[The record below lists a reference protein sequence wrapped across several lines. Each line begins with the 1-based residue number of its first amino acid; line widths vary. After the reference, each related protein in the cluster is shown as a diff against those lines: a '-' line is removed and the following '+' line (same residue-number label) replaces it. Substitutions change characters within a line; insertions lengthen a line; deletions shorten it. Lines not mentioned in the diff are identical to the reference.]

1 MPDRILV
8 SPHELMELIDGGE
21 CVTVDCRFDL
31 NNTGKGRED
40 WLEGHVP
47 GAFYAHLDN
56 DLSGRIEPH
65 TGRHPLPDVE
75 AFARFLASVGWREGK
90 MLVAYDDS
98 SSMFAVRLWWL
109 MRYYGQAVA
118 ILDGGFDAWKEAGMY
133 VDTFPI
139 SALPTHVPELAP
151 SRSMALS
158 TSRIEDG
165 LGRLTLIDARAAE
178 RFSGEVE
185 PLDRRAG
192 HIPGSL
198 NRPFDLNLAEDGR
211 FKRPETLRAEFQ
223 QLISGSA
230 LNNVVHTCGSGV
242 SACHNLFAM
251 ELAGLNGTRLYPG
264 SWSRWIVNPDRPIE
278 TGPRSVNRP

>member
-1 MPDRILV
+1 MPNRILV

-31 NNTGKGRED
+31 NNTGMGRKA

-47 GAFYAHLDN
+47 GAFYAHLDE
-56 DLSGRIEPH
+56 DLSGRVELH
-65 TGRHPLPDVE
+65 TGRHPLPGID
-75 AFARFLASVGWREGK
+75 AFARFLASIGWREGK

-98 SSMFAVRLWWL
+98 SSVFAVRLWWL
-109 MRYYGQAVA
+109 MRYFGEPAA
-118 ILDGGFDAWKEAGMY
+118 ILDGGFAAWKNAGMY

-139 SALPTHVPELAP
+139 SAPPTPVPELAP

-158 TSRIEDG
+158 TDRIQAG
-165 LGRLTLIDARAAE
+165 LGSLTLIDARAPE

-185 PLDRRAG
+185 PLDKRAG

-198 NRPFDLNLAEDGR
+198 NRPFGLNLDEDGC
-211 FKRPETLRAEFQ
+211 FKNPETLRAEFQ

-230 LNNVVHTCGSGV
+230 LKNVVHTCGSGV

-264 SWSRWIVNPDRPIE
+264 SWSRWIINPDRPIE
-278 TGPRSVNRP
+278 LGPPSN

>member
-1 MPDRILV
+1 MPNRILV

-31 NNTGKGRED
+31 NNTGQGRKD
-40 WLEGHVP
+40 WLEGHIP
-47 GAFYAHLDN
+47 GAFYAHLDE

-65 TGRHPLPDVE
+65 TGRHPLPDTA
-75 AFARFLASVGWREGK
+75 AFCRFLASVGWREGK

-109 MRYYGQAVA
+109 MRYYGQPVA

-139 SALPTHVPELAP
+139 SAPPTPAPELMP
-151 SRSMALS
+151 SRSMAL
-158 TSRIEDG
+158 TTDRIQAG
-165 LGRLTLIDARAAE
+165 LGSLTLIDARAAE

-185 PLDRRAG
+185 PLDKRAG

-198 NRPFDLNLAEDGR
+198 NRPFDLNLGKDGC
-211 FKRPETLRAEFQ
+211 FKDPETLRAEFQ

-230 LNNVVHTCGSGV
+230 LKNVVHTCGSGV

-251 ELAGLNGTRLYPG
+251 ELAGMAGTRLYPG
-264 SWSRWIVNPDRPIE
+264 SWSRWIINPDRPIE
-278 TGPRSVNRP
+278 TGPPSS